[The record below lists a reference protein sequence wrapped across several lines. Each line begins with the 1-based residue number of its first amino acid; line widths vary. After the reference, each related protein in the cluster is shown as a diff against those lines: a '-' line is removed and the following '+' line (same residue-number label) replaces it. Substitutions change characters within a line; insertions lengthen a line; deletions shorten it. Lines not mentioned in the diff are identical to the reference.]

1 MASWRLERK
10 LECVTTRRGART
22 PKWVYEAHAGFRFA
36 LRQFLRY
43 TERTARSAGLTPQQ
57 FQVLLAVQGFPGRD
71 RVRVG
76 ELAKRLQIL
85 HHSAVGLVDGL
96 VARGL
101 IVREHARTDRRVV
114 LLHLTGRGLRLLK
127 RVSAANRR
135 ELRRLTP
142 QFLRFLERLAGS
154 KTAVAR
160 SRDRKSVV

>member
-1 MASWRLERK
+1 
-10 LECVTTRRGART
+10 
-22 PKWVYEAHAGFRFA
+22 
-36 LRQFLRY
+36 
-43 TERTARSAGLTPQQ
+43 
-57 FQVLLAVQGFPGRD
+57 VLLAVQGFPGRD

-76 ELAKRLQIL
+76 ELAKRLQVL

-114 LLHLTGRGLRLLK
+114 LLRLTSRGLRVLK

-142 QFLRFLERLAGS
+142 QFLRFFERLSGS

-160 SRDRKSVV
+160 SRSG